1 MVTSGPGRF
10 TPWERNTA
18 SIVDEAGWAP
28 GSDLTVMEKR
38 KSLAPPGFKPR
49 SIQPVHSRYTDDV
62 IPVTPPKSLPANCSS
77 ISLPNIRCKHHLR
90 HSQRRKIN
98 SKPRLY

>member
-38 KSLAPPGFKPR
+38 KSLAPTW
-49 SIQPVHSRYTDDV
+49 IQTQEHPARAQ
-62 IPVTPPKSLPANCSS
+62 SLY
-77 ISLPNIRCKHHLR
+77 R
-90 HSQRRKIN
+90 
-98 SKPRLY
+98 